1 VIYHPLFAHID
12 KYIVMAVQ
20 NTFGSTPA
28 EREKHF
34 MYLYKKAFPAV
45 AKYVSKKGGSF
56 DEAKD
61 VFQDALVIFY
71 EKAVT
76 GTIVLH
82 VNEQAYLMG
91 IAKNLWTRRFNSSVN
106 NLSLG
111 AENVHFDFAEA
122 EDAQPSSNK
131 LMSYLETA
139 GQKCM
144 EMLKAFYYDNLPV
157 VKIAELFGYSG
168 ERSATVQKYKCMEKV
183 RETIK
188 EKSLAYE
195 DFIE

>member
-1 VIYHPLFAHID
+1 
-12 KYIVMAVQ
+12 MAVQ

-28 EREKHF
+28 DREKHF

-71 EKAVT
+71 EKTTT
-76 GTIVLH
+76 GPIALH

-91 IAKNLWTRRFNSSVN
+91 IVKNLWAKRFNLSVN
-106 NLSLG
+106 NLSLD
-111 AENVHFDFAEA
+111 AENVHFDFADA
-122 EDAQPSSNK
+122 EDTQPSSNK

-157 VKIAELFGYSG
+157 VEIAELFGYSG

-188 EKSLAYE
+188 EKSLTYE